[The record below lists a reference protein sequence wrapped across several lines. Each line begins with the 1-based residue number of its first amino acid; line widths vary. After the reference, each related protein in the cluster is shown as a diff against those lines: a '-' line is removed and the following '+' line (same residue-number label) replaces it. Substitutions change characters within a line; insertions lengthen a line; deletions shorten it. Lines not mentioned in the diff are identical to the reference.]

1 MSVAPKAGAFALL
14 LRMFLDCLW
23 PLRPDWQLFVMVVA
37 VITMTVGNLAA
48 LTQVNIKRML
58 AYSTIA
64 HVGYILLG
72 LVAAADGSS
81 TGLQGMAIYLLVY
94 AFTNL
99 GVFTVVVA
107 LRRKDFIGDEIDDM
121 SGAF

>member
-1 MSVAPKAGAFALL
+1 
-14 LRMFLDCLW
+14 
-23 PLRPDWQLFVMVVA
+23 
-37 VITMTVGNLAA
+37 MTVGNLAA
-48 LTQVNIKRML
+48 LTQDNIKRML

-94 AFTNL
+94 AFTTL
-99 GVFTVVVA
+99 GAFSVIVA
-107 LRRKDFIGDEIDDM
+107 LRRKIVL
-121 SGAF
+121 ATR